1 MGRQEPE
8 NILKTHDLHV
18 TLLVYVII
26 INAKKKKEKENNKKP
41 CTCKFMLIFIS
52 RYKKQK
58 TQ

>member
-26 INAKKKKEKENNKKP
+26 INAKKKRKRKQ
-41 CTCKFMLIFIS
+41 
-52 RYKKQK
+52 QK
-58 TQ
+58 TMYM